1 MAPEPGV
8 LRDVFDRLPKFTT
21 AIGAAVASLSL
32 FLLPDRLVPAQ
43 LDVLRPATSLLIF
56 VAIVMSWIFQ
66 PRLRRWLGRL
76 AITATVAVLALLALQ
91 ILLVTRVDQYGEPPE
106 THYFLT
112 GYRITPVGTEMLER
126 VGATTV
132 SRAEQIRRTGDDNIP
147 VIFGGSYRI
156 AALLY
161 TLAVVTFVLSATM
174 TLGAVEVEMTQKTK
188 TDDGG
193 ASQEDEE

>member
-8 LRDVFDRLPKFTT
+8 LRDVFDRLPKVTT
-21 AIGAAVASLSL
+21 VIGVAVASLSP

-56 VAIVMSWIFQ
+56 VAIVMSWTFQ
-66 PRLRRWLGRL
+66 PRLRHWLGPL
-76 AITATVAVLALLALQ
+76 AIAATVAVLALLALQ
-91 ILLVTRVDQYGEPPE
+91 ILLVTRVDEYGEPPE

-112 GYRITPVGTEMLER
+112 GYRITPAGTEMLER

-132 SRAEQIRRTGDDNIP
+132 SRAEQIRRAGDDNIP

-161 TLAVVTFVLSATM
+161 TLAVVMFVLSATM

-188 TDDGG
+188 TDAAG
-193 ASQEDEE
+193 ASQEDEA